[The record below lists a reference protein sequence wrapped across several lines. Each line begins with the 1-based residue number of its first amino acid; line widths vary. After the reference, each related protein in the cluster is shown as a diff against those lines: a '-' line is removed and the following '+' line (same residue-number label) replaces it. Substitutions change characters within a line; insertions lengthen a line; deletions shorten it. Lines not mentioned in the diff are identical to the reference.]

1 MSYHILQ
8 IFLTRG
14 KSKKLTVK
22 KAMIVVEWRRA
33 VRSLQ
38 LTMSNFIQAVN

>member
-14 KSKKLTVK
+14 KSKKWNVK
-22 KAMIVVEWRRA
+22 NELMVVEWRRA

-38 LTMSNFIQAVN
+38 LTMR